1 MSLIDMLD
9 RFSALRSRFP
19 ILSETV
25 HGRPLV
31 FLDSAASSQ
40 KPDCV
45 IEAMMY
51 AMQHQYANIHRGL
64 HWMSERTTEAYE
76 SVRTQ
81 VARFLNA
88 PDRHEVIFTRN
99 STEAINL
106 VAHSYGALLKPGQAV
121 LISELEHHSNLVPW
135 QMLRDRVGIEL
146 RVAPITETGDLDL
159 EAYESLLA
167 DGRVGLVAITHMSNV
182 LGTLTPAKTLA
193 RLAHQYGAKILLDGS
208 QSAVHRAIDV
218 QDLDADFFV
227 CTGHKLYGPTGIG
240 VLWARSELL
249 NAMPPFLGGG
259 EMIETVS
266 FAKSSWAAI
275 PHKFEAGTPPIIEVI
290 GLGAALSFME
300 ELGAASIAAHENAL
314 VAYTRDVLGGSEGV
328 KLIGSP
334 TEQGGVVSFIVE
346 GAHPHDLAVL
356 LDRQGIAIRAGQ
368 HCAEPLIRRL
378 GLTATARASFG
389 VYTTRDD
396 IDALVKGVARARQML
411 V

>member
-1 MSLIDMLD
+1 MSSSEVLN
-9 RFSALRSRFP
+9 RFGDLRGRFP

-45 IEAMMY
+45 IEAMTQ
-51 AMQHQYANIHRGL
+51 AMSHQYANIHRGL

-106 VAHSYGALLKPGQAV
+106 VAHSYGALLRPGQAV
-121 LISELEHHSNLVPW
+121 LVSELEHHSNLVPW
-135 QMLRDRVGIEL
+135 QMLRDRAGIEL
-146 RVAPITETGDLDL
+146 RVAPIHENGDLDL
-159 EAYESLLA
+159 KAYEALLA

-182 LGTLTPAKTLA
+182 LGTLTPARELA

-240 VLWARSELL
+240 MLWGRGALL
-249 NAMPPFLGGG
+249 DAMPPFLGGG
-259 EMIETVS
+259 EMIESVS
-266 FAKSSWAAI
+266 FARSTWASI

-290 GLGAALSFME
+290 GLGAALAFME
-300 ELGAASIAAHENAL
+300 ELGAQPIALHENAL
-314 VAYTRDVLGGSEGV
+314 VAYTRDVLGRSEGV
-328 KLIGSP
+328 RLVGSP
-334 TEQGGVVSFIVE
+334 AEQGGVVSFIVE

-389 VYTTRDD
+389 VYTTHDD

>member
-1 MSLIDMLD
+1 MSGDVLD
-9 RFSALRSRFP
+9 RFASLRDRFP

-31 FLDSAASSQ
+31 FLDSAASAQ
-40 KPDCV
+40 KPDSV
-45 IEAMMY
+45 IAAMAQ

-81 VARFLNA
+81 AALFLKA
-88 PDRHEVIFTRN
+88 PDRREIIFTRN

-106 VAHSYGALLKPGQAV
+106 VAHSYGMLLKPGQAI

-135 QMLRDRVGIEL
+135 QMLRDRVGLEL

-159 EAYESLLA
+159 DAYESLLS

-182 LGTLTPAKTLA
+182 LGTLTPAHELA
-193 RLAHQYGAKILLDGS
+193 RLAHAHGAKILLDGS

-218 QDLDADFFV
+218 QALGADFFV

-240 VLWARSELL
+240 VLWGRSELL

-259 EMIETVS
+259 EMIESVS
-266 FAKSSWAAI
+266 FEKSSWAGL

-290 GLGAALSFME
+290 GLGAALAFME
-300 ELGAASIAAHENAL
+300 ELGAEAITTHEKAL

-328 KLIGSP
+328 KLVGAP
-334 TEQGGVVSFIVE
+334 ADQGGVVSFIVD

>member
-1 MSLIDMLD
+1 MSSIDVLD
-9 RFSALRSRFP
+9 RFADLRGRFP

-45 IEAMMY
+45 IAAMAQ

-81 VARFLNA
+81 AARFLNA
-88 PDRHEVIFTRN
+88 PDRHEIIFTRN

-106 VAHSYGALLKPGQAV
+106 VAHSFGTLLRPGQAV

-135 QMLRDRVGIEL
+135 QMLRDRAGIEL

-159 EAYESLLA
+159 GAYEALLA

-182 LGTLTPAKTLA
+182 LGTLTPARELA
-193 RLAHQYGAKILLDGS
+193 RLAHRYGAKILLDGS

-240 VLWARSELL
+240 VLWGRSELL

-259 EMIETVS
+259 EMIESVT
-266 FAKSSWAAI
+266 FEKSTWAAI

-300 ELGAASIAAHENAL
+300 ELGAEAIAAHENAL

-328 KLIGSP
+328 QLVGAP
-334 TEQGGVVSFIVE
+334 AEQGGVVSFIVE